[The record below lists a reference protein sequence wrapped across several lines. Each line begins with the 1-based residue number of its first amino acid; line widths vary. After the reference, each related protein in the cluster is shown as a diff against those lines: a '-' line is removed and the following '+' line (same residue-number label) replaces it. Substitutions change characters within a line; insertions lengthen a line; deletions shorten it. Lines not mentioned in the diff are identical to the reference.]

1 MRTLSRYFVARFI
14 RLFLATL
21 FGSTL
26 AIVIVEMLLNLD
38 DMLKGQAG
46 LAGALGYLFLRIPSY
61 YLHDLIPIASF
72 VAAFLSMGLGASWR
86 ETTACKAGGIS
97 PHSVAIPI
105 LGAACALSVATLALN
120 ETLVI
125 RSIQEWSQQQG
136 GVGSIEFRR
145 GAFWYQRGR
154 SIYNI
159 GDANPEERVLLQVEV
174 FELSD
179 TGRLLRRIQ
188 APRVE
193 IGSDNRWLFE
203 NATIRDFDPQRADAA
218 PGLRRADEIWIEMS
232 DSGESALLFANASTL
247 PLWKLWSFIQTQL
260 ARGEP
265 VERLRT
271 TLHTRLS
278 GPATVLLFTLLALPL
293 GLRVE
298 QTRSLSKPAFYGVAV
313 IAAFYALHNT
323 GTTLA
328 SKGFTPAVVALWAT
342 PILFTCG
349 GCWAL
354 YRVPR

>member
-46 LAGALGYLFLRIPSY
+46 LTGALGYLFLRIPSY

-125 RSIQEWSQQQG
+125 RSIQEWSQQRG

-159 GDANPEERVLLQVEV
+159 GDANPEERVLLQVVIDHANSGDVDHRE
-174 FELSD
+174 
-179 TGRLLRRIQ
+179 
-188 APRVE
+188 
-193 IGSDNRWLFE
+193 
-203 NATIRDFDPQRADAA
+203 DA
-218 PGLRRADEIWIEMS
+218 R
-232 DSGESALLFANASTL
+232 
-247 PLWKLWSFIQTQL
+247 
-260 ARGEP
+260 
-265 VERLRT
+265 
-271 TLHTRLS
+271 TRLVDDGS
-278 GPATVLLFTLLALPL
+278 AQ
-293 GLRVE
+293 VE
-298 QTRSLSKPAFYGVAV
+298 KDKYSSRLKDDLDNMD
-313 IAAFYALHNT
+313 I
-323 GTTLA
+323 
-328 SKGFTPAVVALWAT
+328 
-342 PILFTCG
+342 
-349 GCWAL
+349 
-354 YRVPR
+354 